1 VRWADCAGAYGREF
15 GALTEEIKKISD
27 NITQSSSDIMRH
39 LEQA

>member
-1 VRWADCAGAYGREF
+1 MGAVRAVAHGREF

-27 NITQSSSDIMRH
+27 NITESSRDIMRH